1 MTLRLLMAAGAVGL
15 ISSPALASDIMFS
28 KVNVTAELTAI
39 QDPQAAEFWTSLEDD
54 LESTLLALLSDQLV
68 DDGARLVVDITE
80 FKTGDASVLFSVEE
94 AALGGRV
101 HVIDPGNQGNFESY
115 ELKLR
120 IEGMTTTLD
129 GTQIAVSQVQP
140 QEAYDRL
147 VAAYAESIVDRL
159 D

>member
-1 MTLRLLMAAGAVGL
+1 MTLRMLMAAGAFGL
-15 ISSPALASDIMFS
+15 TSSTALASDIMFS
-28 KVNVTAELTAI
+28 EVNVTAVLTAI
-39 QDPQAAEFWTSLEDD
+39 QDPQAVEFWTSLEDD

-80 FKTGDASVLFSVEE
+80 FMTGDVSVPFSVED

-101 HVIDPGNQGNFESY
+101 HVIDPGDQGNFESY

-120 IEGMTTTLD
+120 IAGMTTTLD
-129 GTQIAVSQVQP
+129 GAQIAVSQMQP
-140 QEAYDRL
+140 EDAYDRL
-147 VAAYAESIVDRL
+147 VAAYGESVVDRL

>member
-1 MTLRLLMAAGAVGL
+1 MTLRMLMAAGAFGL
-15 ISSPALASDIMFS
+15 TSSPVLASDIMFS
-28 KVNVTAELTAI
+28 EVDVTAVLTAI
-39 QDPQAAEFWTSLEDD
+39 QDPQAVEFWTSLEDD

-80 FKTGDASVLFSVEE
+80 FMTGDVSVPFSVED

-101 HVIDPGNQGNFESY
+101 HVIDPGDQGNFESY

-120 IEGMTTTLD
+120 IAGMTTTLD
-129 GTQIAVSQVQP
+129 GAQIAVSQMQP
-140 QEAYDRL
+140 EDAYDRL
-147 VAAYAESIVDRL
+147 VAAYGESVVDRV